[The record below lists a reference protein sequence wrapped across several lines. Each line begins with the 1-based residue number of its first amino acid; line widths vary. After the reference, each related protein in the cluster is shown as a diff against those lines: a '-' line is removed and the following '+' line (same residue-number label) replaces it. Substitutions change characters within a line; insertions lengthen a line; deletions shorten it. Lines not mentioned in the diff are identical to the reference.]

1 MSASKPGVAGAA
13 WGGPPGRGSDLRKL
27 VAGRGPGVKWIRRH
41 VLDTDDWS
49 REEIETVLD
58 QTRAMVE
65 ILSRPIRRAPPL
77 RGRTV
82 ILFFAEVSTR
92 TRVSFELAAK
102 ALSAD
107 VVNITATG
115 SSVEKGESLL
125 DTVRT
130 LQALGGDVVV
140 IRHGSSGAPYFVAE
154 RTESAVINA
163 GDGWH
168 AHPTQGLLDAYTL
181 REAVGEL
188 GGKRVVIVGDIL
200 HSRVA
205 RSDINTL
212 VPLGARVTLSGPPTL
227 IPVAWRCGEVPAGV
241 TYEPELDRALDGADA
256 VIALRL
262 QRERQESGLLPSVRE
277 YSRVWGLS
285 EERVA
290 RMRPGAPVMHPGPMN
305 EGIEIDAA
313 VAHGSRSLIE
323 KQVANGVA
331 VRMALL
337 YLLAAGV
344 GGPDGAGLPNPIEK
358 RG

>member
-1 MSASKPGVAGAA
+1 M
-13 WGGPPGRGSDLRKL
+13 
-27 VAGRGPGVKWIRRH
+27 KWTRRH

-49 REEIETVLD
+49 RGEIEGVLEH
-58 QTRAMVE
+58 TRAMVE
-65 ILSRPIRRAPPL
+65 VLSRPIRRAPAL

-82 ILFFAEVSTR
+82 ILFFAEASTR

-107 VVNITATG
+107 VTNITSTG

-130 LQALGGDVVV
+130 LEALGGDVVV
-140 IRHGSSGAPYFVAE
+140 IRHSSSGAPYFVAE
-154 RTESAVINA
+154 RTAAAVINA

-181 REAVGEL
+181 QEAL
-188 GGKRVVIVGDIL
+188 GDLAGKRIVIVGDVL

-212 VPLGARVTLSGPPTL
+212 VPLGARITLSGPPTL
-227 IPVAWRCGEVPAGV
+227 MPAAWRCGQLPPAV
-241 TYEPELDRALDGADA
+241 LYESDLDRALSGADA

-262 QRERQESGLLPSVRE
+262 QRERQEAGLLPSLRE
-277 YSRVWGLS
+277 YSRVWGLTAD
-285 EERVA
+285 RVA
-290 RMRPGAPVMHPGPMN
+290 RMRPDAPVMHPGPMN
-305 EGIEIDAA
+305 EGVEIDAE
-313 VAHGSRSLIE
+313 VAHGARSLIE
-323 KQVANGVA
+323 KQVTNGVA

-337 YLLAAGV
+337 YLLAAA
-344 GGPDGAGLPNPIEK
+344 GAADAAPAEE
-358 RG
+358 RA

>member
-1 MSASKPGVAGAA
+1 M
-13 WGGPPGRGSDLRKL
+13 
-27 VAGRGPGVKWIRRH
+27 KWSRRH

-49 REEIETVLD
+49 RDEIETVLD
-58 QTRAMVE
+58 QTRAMIE
-65 ILSRPIRRAPPL
+65 ILQRPIRRAPPL

-82 ILFFAEVSTR
+82 ILFFAEASTR

-107 VVNITATG
+107 VTNITASG
-115 SSVEKGESLL
+115 SSVEKGESLY

-140 IRHGSSGAPYFVAE
+140 MRHASSGAPYFVAE
-154 RTESAVINA
+154 RTDAAVINA

-181 REAVGEL
+181 RDAL
-188 GGKRVVIVGDIL
+188 GDLEEKRIVVVGDVL

-212 VPLGARVTLSGPPTL
+212 IPLGARVTLSGPPTL
-227 IPVAWRCGEVPAGV
+227 IPTAWRCGQLPPGV
-241 TYEPELDRALDGADA
+241 TYESDLDKALESADG

-262 QRERQESGLLPSVRE
+262 QRERQEAGLLPSLRE
-277 YSRVWGLS
+277 YSRVWGLTA
-285 EERVA
+285 ERVG

-305 EGIEIDAA
+305 EGVEIDAA
-313 VAHGSRSLIE
+313 VAHGTRSLIE
-323 KQVANGVA
+323 KQVTNGVA

-337 YLLAAGV
+337 YLLAATA
-344 GGPDGAGLPNPIEK
+344 PLEAGA
-358 RG
+358 